1 MIDLLIQFVAENEA
15 FTRLIFF
22 CLLLLAGLSLPISED
37 VLLILAGFLAAS
49 GPPEQIIPFYLTMYL
64 GCWISAWEAYALGRY
79 LGPKVYDL
87 PFLKHMI
94 TRSRVKKFNDYLEHF
109 GIFTFIVGRF
119 IPGGVR
125 NVIFMGAGL
134 GKMPFLKF
142 IMRDGLGCLFS
153 SATLFYIGM
162 QLYYYSAELD
172 HLFRVY
178 KVASFT
184 VLSLLIT
191 VPLFI
196 HFLPKIWRSIKRNSK
211 L

>member
-1 MIDLLIQFVAENEA
+1 MIELFLQFVAEHEA

-37 VLLILAGFLAAS
+37 ILLLLAGFLAAS
-49 GPPEQIIPFYLTMYL
+49 GPVDEIFPFYLTMYL
-64 GCWISAWEAYALGRY
+64 GCWISAWEAYALGRF

-87 PFLKHMI
+87 PLLRHMI
-94 TRSRVKKFNDYLEHF
+94 TESRVKKFNEYLEHF

-134 GKMPFLKF
+134 GKMPFLTF
-142 IMRDGLGCLFS
+142 ILRDGFACIIS
-153 SATLFYIGM
+153 SMTLFYIGTR
-162 QLYYYSAELD
+162 LYYYSAELD
-172 HLFRVY
+172 RLFLTYRRV
-178 KVASFT
+178 SLT
-184 VLSLLIT
+184 VLCLIVI
-191 VPLFI
+191 VPLFL
-196 HFLPKIWRSIKRNSK
+196 HFLPKIWRSIKGNSK